1 MNAPP
6 IQRLVTEL
14 ARLPGI
20 GNRTAQ
26 RLAFHI
32 LRVDAEEAVT
42 LVSAAPRRTT
52 AVVSYRPGH
61 RHPITRGGPGKAIL
75 LGLPESAWPT
85 EVSDDLRAEMAESR
99 ARGYTL
105 SQDEVVPSLRSVA
118 VPLTLPGQPPAA
130 IAVIHV
136 SLPRPEAEIAERLQ
150 EAARTVSR
158 SYGA

>member
-1 MNAPP
+1 MKNC
-6 IQRLVTEL
+6 Q
-14 ARLPGI
+14 
-20 GNRTAQ
+20 
-26 RLAFHI
+26 
-32 LRVDAEEAVT
+32 
-42 LVSAAPRRTT
+42 TT

-75 LGLPESAWPT
+75 LGLPESAWPP
-85 EVSDDLRAEMAESR
+85 EVSDDLRAEMTESR

-136 SLPRPEAEIAERLQ
+136 SFPRPEAEIAERLKA
-150 EAARTVSR
+150 AARNVAR
-158 SYGA
+158 NYGA